1 MKWSFQSR
9 PKYSLMHCI
18 SYNCY
23 WDAGN
28 GARWALRVTYI
39 NAFGV
44 TGSTSVMWPRLK
56 SLRTRATWRRSDG
69 VNHDWLVGR
78 RAGRR
83 RVNDKSISWSINQS
97 INLFVGCSQKLHSRQ
112 TLNWQ
117 DRQTARQTET
127 RAYTISAHKNYSTAI
142 SCKNKSNN
150 KAPLTPPLVLPPVE
164 LP

>member
-1 MKWSFQSR
+1 MKWSFQSS
-9 PKYSLMHCI
+9 PTYSLMHCM
-18 SYNCY
+18 SYSCY

-56 SLRTRATWRRSDG
+56 SLRTRATWRRWRRES
-69 VNHDWLVGR
+69 WLVSGPTCG
-78 RAGRR
+78 ATSCKWQI
-83 RVNDKSISWSINQS
+83 NQLINQS
-97 INLFVGCSQKLHSRQ
+97 IHQFIRRSFAKTAQSTNTQLAGQ
-112 TLNWQ
+112 TE
-117 DRQTARQTET
+117 RQTET
-127 RAYTISAHKNYSTAI
+127 RAYTISAHKNYSIAI

-150 KAPLTPPLVLPPVE
+150 KAPLTPPLLLPPVE